1 MTAHSGKT
9 VMYTV
14 IGTDWRPFGH
24 PRVRRPLD
32 SVVLDGNTASEILED
47 VKEFIASPQWYRERG
62 IPYRR
67 G

>member
-1 MTAHSGKT
+1 MTAHHGKT

-32 SVVLDGNTASEILED
+32 SVVLDGSVANDILTD
-47 VKEFIASPQWYRERG
+47 VKEFIESPAWYRERG